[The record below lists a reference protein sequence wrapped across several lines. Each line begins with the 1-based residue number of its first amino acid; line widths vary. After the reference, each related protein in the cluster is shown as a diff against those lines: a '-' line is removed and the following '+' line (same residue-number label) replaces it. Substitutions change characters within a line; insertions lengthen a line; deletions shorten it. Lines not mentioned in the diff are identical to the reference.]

1 MCTELATRPTR
12 LAVSRS
18 ATAVVALVLAACNG
32 TSSYM
37 DATGTAGRSE
47 ATLGWWLTA
56 AASAVVLI
64 VCVAILLGIS
74 RHREDAGRGA
84 DEGVMRRNEVKSG
97 LNWIY
102 VGVAL
107 TVVVLAISFGGT
119 MVTLNAASRPPIT
132 PSLTMDVTGHQW
144 WWEVTYSQAGNPELG
159 FTTANE
165 IHLPVGVPVRV
176 RLHSADV
183 IHSFWLP
190 QIAGKMDV
198 IPGQVNETWVQ
209 AERAGRSHGMCGE
222 YCGLQHAVMA
232 IDVTAESPAA
242 FDAWAKERRA
252 GAAAPPTASASAGR

>member
-1 MCTELATRPTR
+1 MCTECEQRRVRWWTMR
-12 LAVSRS
+12 AV
-18 ATAVVALVLAACNG
+18 APAVALMLAACNG

-74 RHREDAGRGA
+74 RHREDARHGA

-102 VGVAL
+102 VGVAV
-107 TVVVLAISFGGT
+107 TVVVLAISLGGT
-119 MVTLNAASRPPIT
+119 LMTLNAATHPPIT
-132 PSLTMDVTGHQW
+132 PSLTMDVTAHQW
-144 WWEVTYSQAGNPELG
+144 WWEVTYSQADHPELG

-165 IHLPVGVPVRV
+165 VHLPVGQPVRV

-232 IDVTAESPAA
+232 LDVTAESPAA
-242 FDAWAKERRA
+242 FKRWSDARRA
-252 GAAAPPTASASAGR
+252 EAGAPATTDAQA